1 MMASH
6 EPEAQARLSQA
17 KLVQLRLSQ
26 FRLSQAKSS
35 QTRLVQLNWLQ
46 SMPFNVGFFQTRGW
60 PLSSGY
66 NVCAAGFA
74 TRKPWLPDRAVATR
88 LAACS
93 SRTPRPAIGPGTLT
107 PANWPNGAAVA
118 VRMPLTW
125 LGFRP
130 GCACSKR
137 ATTPEA
143 TPVAMDVPLRR
154 KYCAPLAAVTTRSGF
169 STSSVLPGTRSET
182 IRRPGATMSG

>member
-1 MMASH
+1 MTVSH
-6 EPEAQARLSQA
+6 ELAVQAALSQAKSVQVRLSQTRLSQA
-17 KLVQLRLSQ
+17 QLSQ
-26 FRLSQAKSS
+26 TRLSQAKSS

-46 SMPFNVGFFQTRGW
+46 SMRFNVGFFQTRGW

-74 TRKPWLPDRAVATR
+74 TRKPWFADRAVATT

-125 LGFRP
+125 LGFRAG
-130 GCACSKR
+130 GCWCQR
-137 ATTPEA
+137 ATNPPA
-143 TPVAMDVPLRR
+143 PPV
-154 KYCAPLAAVTTRSGF
+154 
-169 STSSVLPGTRSET
+169 
-182 IRRPGATMSG
+182 